1 MSDRRRPRLAVAPL
15 LVMLAVA
22 AALSFGTGVSSAADR
37 PDFQLPFPCGQAWR
51 LDSWGHAPALDMVR
65 EPDQQ
70 GTEGSLLIAPAD
82 GVVES
87 SFRHDNAGEV
97 IQIDHGDGWFTT
109 YLHLESRSVNVG
121 DQVAQGDEI
130 GHVGRSG
137 PTSNDHPH
145 LHFELAVDADG
156 SGSATWG
163 FEGAER
169 VRPWFG
175 GVELGQGN
183 NQTWRDVASGNCG
196 EPPPPPP
203 PPPTTVVETTTTVA
217 PTTTAPATT
226 TTVAPT
232 TTSAPATTTT
242 TAPAVVTTTDPDDSL
257 PRTGSSTTAVGAAI
271 GAGLLAGG
279 AALVLARRY
288 IVR

>member
-1 MSDRRRPRLAVAPL
+1 M
-15 LVMLAVA
+15 
-22 AALSFGTGVSSAADR
+22 
-37 PDFQLPFPCGQAWR
+37 
-51 LDSWGHAPALDMVR
+51 
-65 EPDQQ
+65 
-70 GTEGSLLIAPAD
+70 
-82 GVVES
+82 
-87 SFRHDNAGEV
+87 
-97 IQIDHGDGWFTT
+97 
-109 YLHLESRSVNVG
+109 NVG

-175 GVELGQGN
+175 GVEYGQGN
-183 NQTWRDVASGNCG
+183 SQTWRDVASGNCG

-203 PPPTTVVETTTTVA
+203 
-217 PTTTAPATT
+217 
-226 TTVAPT
+226 T
-232 TTSAPATTTT
+232 TTSVVETTT

-257 PRTGSSTTAVGAAI
+257 PKTGTSSAE
-271 GAGLLAGG
+271 
-279 AALVLARRY
+279 RRSSAFCL
-288 IVR
+288 R